1 MDIAPSPLW
10 SLLKRA
16 GIRDVVIDTHAHL
29 EMIEDVSQVI
39 QRAIDAGI
47 EKIVAVSSDLSSSNR
62 TVEIASDHQIV
73 SAAVGIHPHEASEST
88 DETLEEIEKLAK
100 EQKVVGIGETG
111 LDYHY
116 MHTPREVQLNSFRKQ
131 IDIAKRLSLPLIVHV
146 REAHE
151 DALQVIKE
159 ENAWETMGVIHCFTG
174 DYEAARKY
182 IDEGFYISFSGIV
195 TFKNSENIREAAR
208 KIPIER
214 MLIETDSPYLTPA
227 PFRGKKNE
235 PSYVKY
241 VAEKIAELRG
251 VHSEKIEEET
261 TINAKN
267 LFIFEPYEAP
277 TSIVYNLKGSL
288 YLNITNRCTIAC
300 VFCGKWKSFMLR
312 DFNLRLKK
320 EPTVEEI
327 LYAAGDPSIYN
338 EIVFVGWGESLLRVD
353 VVKEVLRKLR
363 EKGAKRIRID
373 TDGLANLVHKRN
385 ILPDLRGLVDAISIS
400 LNAQDA
406 TTYARVCPSKYGEG
420 AYPAIIDFI
429 KEAKHYIPD
438 VTASVVTVPGIN
450 VEKCREIAEGLG
462 VKFIP
467 RIYGRVG

>member
-1 MDIAPSPLW
+1 M
-10 SLLKRA
+10 
-16 GIRDVVIDTHAHL
+16 VIDTHAHL
-29 EMIEDVSQVI
+29 EMIEDVSQAI
-39 QRAIDAGI
+39 QRARDAGL
-47 EKIVAVSSDLSSSNR
+47 ERIVAISSDLVSSKK
-62 TVEIASDHQIV
+62 TLGIASDSPMV
-73 SAAVGIHPHEASEST
+73 FAAVGIHPHEASGST
-88 DETLEEIEKLAK
+88 DESLGEIEKLAK

-116 MHTPREVQLNSFRKQ
+116 MHSPREVQIDSFRRQ
-131 IDIAKRLSLPLIVHV
+131 IDIAKRLNLPLIVHV

-151 DALQVIKE
+151 DTLQVIKE

-195 TFKNSENIREAAR
+195 TFKNAEDIREAAR

-214 MLIETDSPYLTPA
+214 MLIETDSPYLAPV

-235 PSYVKY
+235 PAYVKY
-241 VAEKIAELRG
+241 VAGEIAELRG
-251 VHSEKIEEET
+251 VPSEKIEEET
-261 TINAKN
+261 TTNAKN
-267 LFIFEPYEAP
+267 LFIFEPREVP
-277 TSIVYNLKGSL
+277 TSIAYNLKDSL

-338 EIVFVGWGESLLRVD
+338 EIVFVGWGESLLRID
-353 VVKEVLRKLR
+353 VVKEVSRKLR

-385 ILPDLRGLVDAISIS
+385 ILPELKGLVDAISIS

-406 TTYARVCPSKYGEG
+406 PTYARVCPSKYGER
-420 AYPAIIDFI
+420 AYPAVVDFI

-438 VTASVVTVPGIN
+438 VTASVVTVPRVD
-450 VEKCREIAEGLG
+450 VEKCREIVEGLS
-462 VKFIP
+462 VKFKP

>member
-1 MDIAPSPLW
+1 M
-10 SLLKRA
+10 
-16 GIRDVVIDTHAHL
+16 VIDTHAHL

-39 QRAIDAGI
+39 QRAREAGLGRI
-47 EKIVAVSSDLSSSNR
+47 IAVSSDLESSKR
-62 TVEIASDHQIV
+62 TIEIASDSPMV
-73 SAAVGIHPHEASEST
+73 FAAVGIHPHEASGST
-88 DETLEEIEKLAK
+88 DEALGGIEKLAN

-116 MHTPREVQLNSFRKQ
+116 MHSPREVQIDSFRRQ
-131 IDIAKRLSLPLIVHV
+131 IDIAKRLNLPLIVHV

-151 DALQVIKE
+151 DALRVIKE

-174 DYEAARKY
+174 DYESARKY
-182 IDEGFYISFSGIV
+182 IDEGFYISFSGII
-195 TFKNSENIREAAR
+195 TFKNAEDIREAAR

-214 MLIETDSPYLTPA
+214 MLIETDSPYLAPV

-235 PSYVKY
+235 PAYVKY
-241 VAEKIAELRG
+241 VAGKIAELRG
-251 VHSEKIEEET
+251 VSPEKVEEET
-261 TINAKN
+261 TTNAKN
-267 LFIFEPYEAP
+267 LFVFEPKEAP
-277 TSIVYNLKGSL
+277 TSIAYNLKDSL

-327 LYAAGDPSIYN
+327 LHAVGDPSTYN
-338 EIVFVGWGESLLRVD
+338 EIVFVGWGESLLRID
-353 VVKEVLRKLR
+353 VVKEVSRRLK

-385 ILPDLRGLVDAISIS
+385 VLPELKGLVDAISIS

-406 TTYARVCPSKYGEG
+406 HTYARVCPSKYGER
-420 AYPAIIDFI
+420 AYPAVVDFI
-429 KEAKHYIPD
+429 EEARHHIPD
-438 VTASVVTVPGIN
+438 VTASVVTVPGVD
-450 VEKCREIAEGLG
+450 VERCREIAEGLG
-462 VKFIP
+462 VKFKP